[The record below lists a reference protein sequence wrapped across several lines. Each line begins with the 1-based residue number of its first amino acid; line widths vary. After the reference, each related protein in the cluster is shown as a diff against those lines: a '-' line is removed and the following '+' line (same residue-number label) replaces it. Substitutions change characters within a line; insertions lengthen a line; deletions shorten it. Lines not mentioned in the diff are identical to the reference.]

1 MEGRKEIINLEPKI
15 AYFSMEMGLE
25 PEIPTYSGGLGVLA
39 GDTLRSG
46 ADLNIPLV
54 GVTLVSRKG
63 YFRQAIDSR
72 GNQIEYPGEWRPEDF
87 MERVPNRV
95 KVRIEGREVWVQA
108 WKYEVRSAAGGE
120 APVFFLDTDLKE
132 NSPSDRE
139 ITHYLYGGDEAYRL
153 KQEIVLGV
161 GGARML
167 RDLGIPVRKYHMN
180 EGHSSLLTLELLCL
194 TQRDIEEVWDEQLVW
209 DEEAVRKVCVF
220 TTHTSVEAGHDKF
233 QYDLVE
239 NVMGEIVPLNP
250 LKEWAGSDHLNM
262 SRLALS
268 LSGYIN
274 GVAPR
279 HGETSQKMFPGFEI
293 HAISNGVHSYTW
305 TCESFRELYNR
316 HIPGWANEPQFLVRV
331 DIVPDREI
339 WGAHQEAKKELLAEV
354 NRRSASG
361 MEEDVLTIGFARR
374 ATDYKRA
381 DLLFSDIER
390 LIRVQDKGPIQVIYA
405 GKAHPRDLPGKR
417 LIERIFSSM
426 AALRGKIRVAYLEDY
441 GMVLAKK
448 MVSGVDVWLNTP
460 LRPLEASGTSGMKAA
475 HNGILNFSVLDGWWV
490 EGHIEGIT
498 GWSIGP
504 AHSSGNFQ
512 KEEIEDL
519 YGKLREVIVPLYYR
533 DRKAWIHMMKN
544 AISKNA
550 SYFNSHRMMRCYVT
564 EAYLR

>member
-1 MEGRKEIINLEPKI
+1 MEKL
-15 AYFSMEMGLE
+15 
-25 PEIPTYSGGLGVLA
+25 
-39 GDTLRSG
+39 
-46 ADLNIPLV
+46 
-54 GVTLVSRKG
+54 
-63 YFRQAIDSR
+63 
-72 GNQIEYPGEWRPEDF
+72 
-87 MERVPNRV
+87 PNRV
-95 KVRIEGREVWVQA
+95 KVGIEKGEVWIRA
-108 WKYEVRSAAGGE
+108 WRYEGKSAAGGRVS
-120 APVFFLDTDLKE
+120 VFFLDTDLPE
-132 NSPSDRE
+132 NSPRDRG
-139 ITHYLYGGDEAYRL
+139 ITHYLYGGDEEYRL
-153 KQEIVLGV
+153 KQEIILGI

-180 EGHSSLLTLELLCL
+180 EGHSSLLTLELLRL

-220 TTHTSVEAGHDKF
+220 TTHTPIEAGHDKF
-233 QYDLVE
+233 PYGLVE
-239 NVMGEIVPLNP
+239 KVMEEVVPLNS
-250 LKEWAGSDHLNM
+250 LREWAGADHLNM

-274 GVAPR
+274 GVARR

-293 HAISNGVHSYTW
+293 HAITNGVHSYTW
-305 TCESFRELYNR
+305 TCETLRELYNR
-316 HIPGWANEPQFLVRV
+316 HIPGWANEPNFFVRV
-331 DIVPDREI
+331 DIIPDAEL
-339 WGAHQEAKKELLAEV
+339 WQAHQGAKRELLAEV
-354 NRRSASG
+354 NRRIASG

-405 GKAHPRDLPGKR
+405 GKAHPKDLPGKR
-417 LIERIFSSM
+417 LIERIFSTM
-426 AALRGKIRVAYLEDY
+426 TALRGKIRMAYLENYD
-441 GMVLAKK
+441 MTLAKK

-475 HNGILNFSVLDGWWV
+475 HNGVLNFSVLDGWWL

-498 GWSIGP
+498 GWAIGP

-533 DRKAWIHMMKN
+533 DRKGWIQMMKN

-550 SYFNSHRMMRCYVT
+550 SHFNSHRMMRRYVT